1 MENNNIIDWSEFSNS
16 EIEVKI
22 KELEFEYARVE
33 FEIKEKYK
41 KLDEL
46 SKNYNKG
53 KIMLEK
59 RLNPNKFK

>member
-1 MENNNIIDWSEFSNS
+1 MENNKIDWSEFSNS
-16 EIEVKI
+16 EIEIKV
-22 KELEFEYARVE
+22 KELEFEYTRVE

-46 SKNYNKG
+46 SKNYSNG

-59 RLNPNKFK
+59 RTNPNKFK